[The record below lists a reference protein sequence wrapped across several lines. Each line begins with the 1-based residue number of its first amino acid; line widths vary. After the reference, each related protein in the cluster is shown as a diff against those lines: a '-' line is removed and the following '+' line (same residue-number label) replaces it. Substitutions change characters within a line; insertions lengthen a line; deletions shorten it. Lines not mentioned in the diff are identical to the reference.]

1 MTVQNSV
8 LTHTSAVLALRTLKS
23 INTESDALQKHLS
36 TGLRISGA
44 TDSASNYAIAQG
56 LRSELAAF
64 DAVNQG
70 LRAVIGLTKVSMAA
84 ATSVSNTLKDMRAKA
99 VEGRN
104 EGLTDQQRVIVA
116 ADFIGMRDQLD
127 DMVVNQ
133 ASFNG
138 RNILQDGSSSV
149 NVLINL
155 QGDSY
160 TIDNYEI
167 QAINLQLGLPDANLD
182 SVANATAAETYVVE
196 AMGTVS
202 DALAGLGASTRFL
215 EQQISFNESL
225 TDATAEGL
233 GNIVDADL
241 ARDSAR
247 FNALKVRNELSIQVV
262 NIANQRP
269 NVLLDLLR

>member
-23 INTESDALQKHLS
+23 INTESDAIQKHLS

>member
-23 INTESDALQKHLS
+23 INTESDAIQKHLS
-36 TGLRISGA
+36 TGLRISDA

-64 DAVNQG
+64 DALNQG
-70 LRAVIGLTKVSMAA
+70 LRAVMGLTKVSMAA
-84 ATSVSNTLKDMRAKA
+84 ATAVSNTLKDMRGKA

-104 EGLTDQQRVIVA
+104 EGLTDQQRIIVA

-127 DMVVNQ
+127 DMVINQ

-182 SVANATAAETYVVE
+182 NVANATAAETYVVE

>member
-8 LTHTSAVLALRTLKS
+8 LTHTSGVLALRTLKS

-104 EGLTDQQRVIVA
+104 EGLTDQQRIIVA

>member
-64 DAVNQG
+64 DALNQG
-70 LRAVIGLTKVSMAA
+70 LRAVMGLTKVSMAA

-182 SVANATAAETYVVE
+182 NVVNATAAETYVVE

>member
-104 EGLTDQQRVIVA
+104 EGLTDQQRIIVA

>member
-1 MTVQNSV
+1 
-8 LTHTSAVLALRTLKS
+8 
-23 INTESDALQKHLS
+23 
-36 TGLRISGA
+36 
-44 TDSASNYAIAQG
+44 
-56 LRSELAAF
+56 
-64 DAVNQG
+64 
-70 LRAVIGLTKVSMAA
+70 
-84 ATSVSNTLKDMRAKA
+84 
-99 VEGRN
+99 
-104 EGLTDQQRVIVA
+104 
-116 ADFIGMRDQLD
+116 
-127 DMVVNQ
+127 
-133 ASFNG
+133 

-182 SVANATAAETYVVE
+182 NVVNATAAETYVVE

-269 NVLLDLLR
+269 NVLLELLR

>member
-70 LRAVIGLTKVSMAA
+70 LRAVIGLTKVSIAA
-84 ATSVSNTLKDMRAKA
+84 ATAVSNTLKDMRAKA

-104 EGLTDQQRVIVA
+104 EGLTDQQRIIVA

-182 SVANATAAETYVVE
+182 NVANATAAETYVVE

-241 ARDSAR
+241 ARDSAQ

-269 NVLLDLLR
+269 NVLLELLR

>member
-1 MTVQNSV
+1 MTVQNSA

-84 ATSVSNTLKDMRAKA
+84 ATAVSNTLKDMRAKA

-104 EGLTDQQRVIVA
+104 EGLTDQQRIIVA

-182 SVANATAAETYVVE
+182 NVANATAAETYVVE

>member
-23 INTESDALQKHLS
+23 INTESDAIQKHLS

-84 ATSVSNTLKDMRAKA
+84 ATAVSSTLKDMRGKA

-104 EGLTDQQRVIVA
+104 EGLTDQQRIIVA

-127 DMVVNQ
+127 DMVINQ

-155 QGDSY
+155 QGGSY

-182 SVANATAAETYVVE
+182 NVANATAAETYVVE

>member
-23 INTESDALQKHLS
+23 INTESDAIQKHLS

-84 ATSVSNTLKDMRAKA
+84 ATSVSDTLKDMRAKA

-225 TDATAEGL
+225 SDATAEGL

>member
-225 TDATAEGL
+225 SDATAEGL

>member
-23 INTESDALQKHLS
+23 INTESDAIQKRLS

-70 LRAVIGLTKVSMAA
+70 LRAVIGLTRVSMAA

-225 TDATAEGL
+225 TDAAAEGL

>member
-23 INTESDALQKHLS
+23 INTESDAIQKHLS
-36 TGLRISGA
+36 TGLRISDA

-64 DAVNQG
+64 DALNQG
-70 LRAVIGLTKVSMAA
+70 LRAVMGLTKVSMAA
-84 ATSVSNTLKDMRAKA
+84 ATAVSNTLKDMRGKA

-104 EGLTDQQRVIVA
+104 EGLTDQQRIIVA

-127 DMVVNQ
+127 DMVINQ

-182 SVANATAAETYVVE
+182 NVANATAAETYVVE

-225 TDATAEGL
+225 SDATAEGL

>member
-23 INTESDALQKHLS
+23 INTESDAIQKHLS

-64 DAVNQG
+64 DALNQG
-70 LRAVIGLTKVSMAA
+70 LRAVMGLTKVSMAA
-84 ATSVSNTLKDMRAKA
+84 ATAVSSTLKDMRGKA

-104 EGLTDQQRVIVA
+104 EGLTDQQRIIVA

-138 RNILQDGSSSV
+138 RNILHDGSSSV

-182 SVANATAAETYVVE
+182 NVVNATAAETYVVE

-241 ARDSAR
+241 ARDSAQ

-269 NVLLDLLR
+269 NVLLELLR

>member
-182 SVANATAAETYVVE
+182 NVANATAAETYVVE

-225 TDATAEGL
+225 SDATAEGL

>member
-127 DMVVNQ
+127 DLVVNQ

-225 TDATAEGL
+225 SDATAEGL

>member
-8 LTHTSAVLALRTLKS
+8 LTHTSAVLALRTSKS

-104 EGLTDQQRVIVA
+104 EGLTDQQRIIVA

>member
-84 ATSVSNTLKDMRAKA
+84 ATAVSNTLKDMRAKA

-104 EGLTDQQRVIVA
+104 EGLTDQQRIIVA

-182 SVANATAAETYVVE
+182 NVVNATAAETYVVE

-269 NVLLDLLR
+269 NVLLELLR

>member
-23 INTESDALQKHLS
+23 INTESDAIQKHLS

-84 ATSVSNTLKDMRAKA
+84 ATAVSSTLKDMRGKA

-104 EGLTDQQRVIVA
+104 EGLTDQQRIIVA

-127 DMVVNQ
+127 DMVINQ

-155 QGDSY
+155 QGGSY

>member
-182 SVANATAAETYVVE
+182 NVVNATAAETYVVE